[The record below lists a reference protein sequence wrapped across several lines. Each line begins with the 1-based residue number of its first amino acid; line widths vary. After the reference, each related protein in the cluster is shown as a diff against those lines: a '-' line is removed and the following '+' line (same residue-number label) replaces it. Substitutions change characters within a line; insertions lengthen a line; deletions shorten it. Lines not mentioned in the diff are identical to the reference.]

1 MIPYTEDLI
10 KQPTVAQ
17 LVKKF
22 APLWNQKN
30 NYCGILSSSPVN
42 ITIMISGM

>member
-1 MIPYTEDLI
+1 MIPYTADLI

-30 NYCGILSSSPVN
+30 DYREILSSSPQ
-42 ITIMISGM
+42 